1 MKVLWVTNQPIV
13 QLREILNLPI
23 AQSGSWMETAY
34 ASIKDSIDL
43 KLAIATIYSGDNLL
57 HEVDNGHH
65 FYAVPSKQQ
74 IGNYDYKDEFNQSSW
89 RKVVDDFNPDIVQ
102 IWGTEYA
109 LGLCVQKIAQ
119 NIPSVVYMQG
129 QMAMIAKHYSDG
141 ISFFQQLRYSSVY
154 EWLRGKCMWH
164 RQKEYNQAAAREKE
178 ILRNARNVIVESRW
192 CGDICK
198 SIVPGTRVF
207 QSLLPINPTFSRR
220 KWQFEKCNKHTI
232 FTVSGGYPIK
242 GHHILFQAVAIV
254 KKKYPDVRVLIP
266 GAAALTPKS
275 VRERI
280 QRSTYDR
287 FLNEIV
293 RTNNLSEN
301 ICFLGK
307 LTPEEMADRLSQSH
321 VFVMPSTIENH
332 SSSLIEAMMVGVP
345 TISSFVGGI
354 NHYYKDGVNGFFYRF
369 DEPEHLA
376 ALIMNYFENDN
387 LCYSISQQT
396 NKEVADVRLNVDLK
410 KDFERIYREIL
421 FSKS

>member
-1 MKVLWVTNQPIV
+1 MKVLWIANFP
-13 QLREILNLPI
+13 LGKHREMLGAGLN
-23 AQSGSWMETAY
+23 QSGGWLETAY
-34 ASIKDSIDL
+34 ASLRDASGIS
-43 KLAIATIYSGDNLL
+43 LAVATIYSGLSQQKSIDGRHVFYLVPSEEPIGSYDSESLQNRKLW
-57 HEVDNGHH
+57 HEV
-65 FYAVPSKQQ
+65 
-74 IGNYDYKDEFNQSSW
+74 I
-89 RKVVDDFNPDIVQ
+89 DDFNPDIVQ

-178 ILRNARNVIVESRW
+178 ILQNARNIIVESSW

-207 QSLLPINPTFSRR
+207 QSLLPINPIFSRR

-232 FTVSGGYPIK
+232 FTVSGGYPVK
-242 GHHILFQAVAIV
+242 GHHVLFQAVAIV

-275 VRERI
+275 MRERI
-280 QRSTYDR
+280 QRSTFDR

-307 LTPEEMADRLSQSH
+307 LTPEEMADQLSQSH

-354 NHYYKDGVNGFFYRF
+354 NHYYKDGVNGFFYRS

-421 FSKS
+421 VSKS